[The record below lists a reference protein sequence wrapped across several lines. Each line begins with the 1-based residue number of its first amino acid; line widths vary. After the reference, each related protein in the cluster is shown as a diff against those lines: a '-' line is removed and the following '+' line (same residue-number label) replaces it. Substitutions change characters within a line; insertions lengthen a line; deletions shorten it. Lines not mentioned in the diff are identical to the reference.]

1 MKVVCS
7 NRKAKKD
14 YFIDEKM
21 EAGISLVGTEVKSL
35 RAGMATLQ
43 DAYASVEDGELFLH
57 NAHIS
62 PYEKGNIYN
71 HEPKRTRKLLMHRKE
86 IRRLLGKVQQKGYTL
101 IPLKF
106 YFNDA
111 GIVKVEL
118 GLAKG
123 KRAYDKR
130 REIAERDARREM
142 QREAKYKDY

>member
-14 YFIDEKM
+14 YYIDEKM

-35 RAGMATLQ
+35 RAGMANLQ

-71 HEPKRTRKLLMHRKE
+71 HEPKRTRKLLMHKKE

-106 YFNDA
+106 YFTDA

>member
-71 HEPKRTRKLLMHRKE
+71 HEPKRTRKLLMHKKE

-101 IPLKF
+101 IPLSF

-142 QREAKYKDY
+142 QREAKYRDY

>member
-71 HEPKRTRKLLMHRKE
+71 HEPKRTRKLLMHKKE

-101 IPLKF
+101 IPLSF

>member
-7 NRKAKKD
+7 NRKAKKN
-14 YFIDEKM
+14 YHIDETM

-35 RAGMATLQ
+35 RAGMAHLQ
-43 DAYASVEDGELFLH
+43 DAYAAIEDGELFLH

-71 HEPKRTRKLLMHRKE
+71 HEPKRTRKLLMHKKE
-86 IRRLLGKVQQKGYTL
+86 IRRLYGKVQQKGYTL
-101 IPLKF
+101 VPLSF

-118 GLAKG
+118 GLARG
-123 KRAYDKR
+123 KKAYDKR
-130 REIAERDARREM
+130 REIAERDARRDM
-142 QREAKYKDY
+142 QREAKYRDY